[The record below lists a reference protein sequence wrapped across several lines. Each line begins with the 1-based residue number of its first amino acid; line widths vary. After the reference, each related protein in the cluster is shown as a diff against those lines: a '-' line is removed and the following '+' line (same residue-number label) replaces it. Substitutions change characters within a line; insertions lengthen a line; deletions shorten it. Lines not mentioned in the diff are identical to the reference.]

1 MFLFRRTAQCQNE
14 RSTSFVTV
22 MHVQLWKIDYSFFA
36 ALHSAKK
43 RIYVVFT
50 ELEMYIIMVDRENVP
65 FLHHCTVL
73 KRESTSFSQ
82 KCT

>member
-1 MFLFRRTAQCQNE
+1 
-14 RSTSFVTV
+14 

-50 ELEMYIIMVDRENVP
+50 ELYIIMVDRKTVP
-65 FLHHCTVL
+65 FSPYCAVSKRDYIVCHSNARATVEDRL
-73 KRESTSFSQ
+73 FLFRRTAQ
-82 KCT
+82 C

>member
-1 MFLFRRTAQCQNE
+1 
-14 RSTSFVTV
+14 
-22 MHVQLWKIDYSFFA
+22 MHMQLWKIDYSFFA

-43 RIYVVFT
+43 RIYVAFR

-73 KRESTSFSQ
+73 KKRVYAAFIELEMYIIMVDRENVPF
-82 KCT
+82 

>member
-1 MFLFRRTAQCQNE
+1 
-14 RSTSFVTV
+14 

-50 ELEMYIIMVDRENVP
+50 ELYIIMVDR
-65 FLHHCTVL
+65 
-73 KRESTSFSQ
+73 KTSFFAVLRSVKTRDYIVCHSNARATVEDRLFPFRRTAQ
-82 KCT
+82 C